1 MNREQE
7 RILVK
12 VQPNTVRPQ
21 NLKCQYHRMTNK
33 NKQQPGSW
41 SLEDK
46 LCVLQ
51 RAEPKKR
58 RCPSLLEPT
67 RA

>member
-51 RAEPKKR
+51 RTELKN
-58 RCPSLLEPT
+58 
-67 RA
+67 